1 MTLRAPYPLRQASL
15 AELTEE
21 SLDPRLVRAVR
32 AGTADAIDAVVQ
44 RPHAG
49 IVELALFTPD
59 YAEALLRELHAFEHW
74 CRHRGASPTRPNSM
88 NHHGVVLSELGLE
101 SAMDELV
108 YRWLAPLTKHAFP
121 EHAGESLDYQ
131 HAFVVEYAE
140 GGDTDLGFHVDDSE
154 VTLNACLG
162 LEFEGAEVYFRGARC
177 DGHRDDP
184 EQDGESWQWRPAP
197 GRAILH
203 AGAHR
208 HGVHPLKSGRRVNL
222 IVWARSSRHRRAHP
236 APHAG
241 PAAWC
246 RGCKAA

>member
-1 MTLRAPYPLRQASL
+1 MT
-15 AELTEE
+15 EKC
-21 SLDPRLVRAVR
+21 LDPGLVRAVR
-32 AGTADAIDAVVQ
+32 AGTTAALDAVLQ
-44 RPHAG
+44 RPHPG
-49 IVELALFTPD
+49 IVELALFSPE
-59 YAEALLRELHAFEHW
+59 YAEALLHEIAAFEHW

-88 NHHGVVLSELGLE
+88 NSYGVVLAELGLE

-108 YRWLAPLTKHAFP
+108 YAWLLPLTKHAFP
-121 EHAGESLDYQ
+121 EHAGASLDYQ

-162 LEFEGAEVYFRGARC
+162 LAFEGAEVYFRGARC
-177 DGHRDDP
+177 DAHRDAPAGDA
-184 EQDGESWQWRPAP
+184 ESWQWQPAP

-208 HGVHPLKSGRRVNL
+208 HGVHPLRSGRRVNL
-222 IVWARSSRHRRAHP
+222 IVWARSSRHRRARP

-246 RGCKAA
+246 PACKAA